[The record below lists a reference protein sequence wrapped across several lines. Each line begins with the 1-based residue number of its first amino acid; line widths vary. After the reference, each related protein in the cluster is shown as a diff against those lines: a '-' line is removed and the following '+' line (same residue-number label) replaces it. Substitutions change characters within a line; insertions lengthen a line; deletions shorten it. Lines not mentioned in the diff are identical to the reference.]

1 MPRGQ
6 LSQEDRLRVQAAR
19 LTNLNRGYRQ
29 TIAELKTTI
38 KVQNQRIKELEAK
51 LEDKEAQR
59 KQLISYLYK
68 PNKENKEQKKVG
80 KRFGAPAHHRP
91 LPKEEEIT
99 DERTFPIH
107 ACPLCKQQL
116 GNPAETNIRYQE
128 DIDLAPR
135 KRITKFIIPRY
146 WCGNCET
153 FVRSSHIPPFSRI
166 GLGVMG
172 YILYARYRLRL
183 PQEKIKQSLED
194 LHDFKI
200 STGEISEK
208 LQEASDLFGRDYAAI
223 SELMKTATIVYADE
237 TGWRMN
243 GENWWLWVFTTKEGT
258 RFVIEESRGKG
269 IPQNVLGDEN
279 QRRVIISDGYAVYQK
294 LTGEHQQCWV
304 HLLRNA
310 KLFSPVLYHKLA
322 PLYERLG
329 KELTK
334 PINQRDPPW
343 FVKQLDDLIQKP
355 YRDKGSQKIQA
366 RISHHRDQL
375 LTCLR
380 YEGVLPEN
388 NTAERAIR
396 PQVVMRKIFGGSRS
410 VNGAQTHAVNTSVI
424 ETLRQRHPDLP
435 FFETIVPLIE
445 QRMEERAHSRL

>member
-1 MPRGQ
+1 MSRGQ
-6 LSQEDRLRVQAAR
+6 LSKEDRLRVQATR

-38 KVQNQRIKELEAK
+38 KAQNHRIKELEAK

-59 KQLISYLYK
+59 KELLSYLYK
-68 PNKENKEQKKVG
+68 QNKENKESKKMG
-80 KRFGAPAHHRP
+80 KKPGAPAYHRP
-91 LPKEEEIT
+91 LPKDEEVT
-99 DERTFPIH
+99 SVRSFPLQQ
-107 ACPLCKQQL
+107 CPLCEKTL
-116 GNPAETNIRYQE
+116 GNPAETHIRYQE

-135 KRITKFIIPRY
+135 KRITKFVIDRY
-146 WCGNCET
+146 WCSNCET
-153 FVRSSHIPPFSRI
+153 FVRSTEIPIISRI
-166 GLGVMG
+166 GKNVMA

-183 PQEKIKQSLED
+183 PQEKIKQSLDD
-194 LHDFKI
+194 LHDFKL
-200 STGEISEK
+200 SAGEISEK
-208 LQEASDLFGRDYAAI
+208 LSEAQALFGKDYQAI
-223 SELMKTATIVYADE
+223 SELVSTAKAVYADE

-243 GENWWLWVFTTKEGT
+243 GENWWLWSFTTKQGT
-258 RFVIEESRGKG
+258 RYVIEETRGG
-269 IPQNVLGDEN
+269 GVPQLVLGTEN
-279 QRRVIISDGYAVYQK
+279 KNRVIISDGYAVYQK

-310 KLFSPVLYHKLA
+310 KMFSPPLYHKLA

-329 KELTK
+329 QELTK

-355 YRDKGSQKIQA
+355 SRDKGTWKIKG
-366 RISHHRDQL
+366 RIRRHRDQL

-380 YEGVLPEN
+380 YEGILPEN

-410 VNGAQTHAVNTSVI
+410 LNGAQTHAVNTSVI
-424 ETLRQRHPDLP
+424 ETLKQRHPNVP
-435 FFETIVPLIE
+435 FFETIVPLIG
-445 QRMEERAHSRL
+445 QRMEERAHSRV